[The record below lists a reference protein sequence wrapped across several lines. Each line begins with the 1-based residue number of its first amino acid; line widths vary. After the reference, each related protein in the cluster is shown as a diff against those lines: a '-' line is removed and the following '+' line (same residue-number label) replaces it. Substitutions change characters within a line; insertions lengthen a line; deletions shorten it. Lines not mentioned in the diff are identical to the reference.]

1 MSLIY
6 STFVSVET
14 SIDFEIMRRQIQIT
28 QELYEA
34 LSKLKKGQ
42 SFDAYLKGVVQI
54 LERDGT
60 SVKDYEDPIERLV
73 KAQAN
78 RVIEVVRGIEKK
90 QEKHLVSILDRLRSE
105 PKKEVVE
112 APAVSAILT
121 DEDRENIE
129 ALIKQNEEQGAEIH
143 HLKSENGRLTTQ
155 LELEARKPKA
165 GAVRLDE
172 EGMNELLEQIF
183 KLEGAMVLDHI
194 SKNTFTINKGD
205 FKVMVD
211 TLKKTIRDYGSNSSQ
226 APIQ

>member
-1 MSLIY
+1 MRKTLKLSEDTY
-6 STFVSVET
+6 SS
-14 SIDFEIMRRQIQIT
+14 
-28 QELYEA
+28 
-34 LSKLKKGQ
+34 LSKLKKGL
-42 SFDAYLKGVVQI
+42 SFDDYLRGVVQI

-90 QEKHLVSILDRLRSE
+90 QEKHLVSILDRLTSE

-112 APAVSAILT
+112 APAISAILT

-129 ALIKQNEEQGAEIH
+129 ALIKQNEEQGAEIRR
-143 HLKSENGRLTTQ
+143 LKSENGRLTTQ
-155 LELEARKPKA
+155 LELETRKPKA
-165 GAVRLDE
+165 GAARLDE

-205 FKVMVD
+205 WKVMVD

>member
-1 MSLIY
+1 MRKTLKLSEDTY
-6 STFVSVET
+6 SS
-14 SIDFEIMRRQIQIT
+14 
-28 QELYEA
+28 
-34 LSKLKKGQ
+34 LSKLKKGL
-42 SFDAYLKGVVQI
+42 SFDDYLRGVVQI

-90 QEKHLVSILDRLRSE
+90 QEKHLVSILDRLTSE

-112 APAVSAILT
+112 APAISAILT

-129 ALIKQNEEQGAEIH
+129 ALIKHNEEQGAEIRR
-143 HLKSENGRLTTQ
+143 LKSENGRLTTQ
-155 LELEARKPKA
+155 LELETRKPKA
-165 GAVRLDE
+165 GAARLDE

-205 FKVMVD
+205 WKVMVD

>member
-1 MSLIY
+1 MRKTLKLSEDTY
-6 STFVSVET
+6 SS
-14 SIDFEIMRRQIQIT
+14 
-28 QELYEA
+28 
-34 LSKLKKGQ
+34 LSKLKKGL
-42 SFDAYLKGVVQI
+42 SFDDYLKGVVQI

-90 QEKHLVSILDRLRSE
+90 QEKHLISILNRLASE

-112 APAVSAILT
+112 ATAVSAILT
-121 DEDRENIE
+121 DEDRANIE
-129 ALIKQNEEQGAEIH
+129 ALIKKNEEQEAEIRR
-143 HLKSENGRLTTQ
+143 LKSENGRLTTQ

-172 EGMNELLEQIF
+172 EAEKELLEQLF
-183 KLEGAMVLDHI
+183 KLENSMVIDHL
-194 SKNTFTINKGD
+194 SQKTFTINKGD
-205 FKVMVD
+205 FRTMME
-211 TLKKTIRDYGSNSSQ
+211 TLRKTIRDYGSNSSQ

>member
-1 MSLIY
+1 MRKTLKLSEDTY
-6 STFVSVET
+6 SS
-14 SIDFEIMRRQIQIT
+14 
-28 QELYEA
+28 
-34 LSKLKKGQ
+34 LSKLKKGL
-42 SFDAYLKGVVQI
+42 SFDDYLRGVVQI

-90 QEKHLVSILDRLRSE
+90 QEKHLVSILDRLTSE

-112 APAVSAILT
+112 APAMSAILT

-129 ALIKQNEEQGAEIH
+129 ALIKQNEEQATEIRR
-143 HLKSENGRLTTQ
+143 LKSENGRLTTQ
-155 LELEARKPKA
+155 LELETRKPKA

-205 FKVMVD
+205 WKVMVD

>member
-1 MSLIY
+1 
-6 STFVSVET
+6 
-14 SIDFEIMRRQIQIT
+14 MRRQIQIT
-28 QELYEA
+28 QELYED

-90 QEKHLVSILDRLRSE
+90 QEKHLVSILDRLTSE

-143 HLKSENGRLTTQ
+143 RLKSENGRLTTQ

-165 GAVRLDE
+165 GTVRLDE

>member
-1 MSLIY
+1 MRKTLKLSEDTY
-6 STFVSVET
+6 SS
-14 SIDFEIMRRQIQIT
+14 
-28 QELYEA
+28 
-34 LSKLKKGQ
+34 LSKLKKGL
-42 SFDAYLKGVVQI
+42 SFDDYLKGVVQI

-90 QEKHLVSILDRLRSE
+90 QEKHLISILDRLASE

-121 DEDRENIE
+121 DEDRANIE
-129 ALIKQNEEQGAEIH
+129 ALIKKNEEQEAEIH
-143 HLKSENGRLTTQ
+143 RLKSENGRLTTQ

-172 EGMNELLEQIF
+172 EAEKELLEQLF
-183 KLEGAMVLDHI
+183 KLENSMVVDHI
-194 SKNTFTINKGD
+194 YQKIFTINKGD
-205 FKVMVD
+205 FRTMIE
-211 TLKKTIRDYGSNSSQ
+211 TLRKTIRDYGSNSSQ

>member
-1 MSLIY
+1 MRKTLKLSEDTY
-6 STFVSVET
+6 SS
-14 SIDFEIMRRQIQIT
+14 
-28 QELYEA
+28 
-34 LSKLKKGQ
+34 LSKLKKGL
-42 SFDAYLKGVVQI
+42 SFDDYLRGVVQI

-90 QEKHLVSILDRLRSE
+90 QEKHLISILDRLASE

-121 DEDRENIE
+121 DEDRANIE
-129 ALIKQNEEQGAEIH
+129 ALIKRNEEQEAEIH

-172 EGMNELLEQIF
+172 EAEKELLEQLF
-183 KLEGAMVLDHI
+183 KLENSMVLDHI
-194 SKNTFTINKGD
+194 YQKTFMINKGD
-205 FKVMVD
+205 FKVMID
-211 TLKKTIRDYGSNSSQ
+211 TLRKTIRDYGSNSSQ
-226 APIQ
+226 ASIQ

>member
-1 MSLIY
+1 MRKTLKLSEDTY
-6 STFVSVET
+6 SS
-14 SIDFEIMRRQIQIT
+14 
-28 QELYEA
+28 
-34 LSKLKKGQ
+34 LSKLKKGL
-42 SFDAYLKGVVQI
+42 SFDDYLKGVVQI

-90 QEKHLVSILDRLRSE
+90 QEKHLISILDRLASE
-105 PKKEVVE
+105 PKKEGVE

-121 DEDRENIE
+121 DEDRANIE
-129 ALIKQNEEQGAEIH
+129 ALIKRNEEQEAEIRR
-143 HLKSENGRLTTQ
+143 LKSENGRLTTQ

-172 EGMNELLEQIF
+172 EAEKELLEQLF
-183 KLEGAMVLDHI
+183 KLENSMVIDHI
-194 SKNTFTINKGD
+194 SQKIFTINKGD
-205 FKVMVD
+205 FRTMIE
-211 TLKKTIRDYGSNSSQ
+211 TLRKTIRDYGSNSSQ

>member
-1 MSLIY
+1 
-6 STFVSVET
+6 
-14 SIDFEIMRRQIQIT
+14 MRKT
-28 QELYEA
+28 LKLSEDTYLS
-34 LSKLKKGQ
+34 LSKLKKGL
-42 SFDAYLKGVVQI
+42 SFDDYLKGVVQI

-90 QEKHLVSILDRLRSE
+90 QEKHLVSILDRLASE

-129 ALIKQNEEQGAEIH
+129 ALIKQNEEQGEEIQR
-143 HLKSENGRLTTQ
+143 LKSENGRLTTQ

-172 EGMNELLEQIF
+172 EAEKELLEQIF

>member
-1 MSLIY
+1 MRKTLKLSEDTY
-6 STFVSVET
+6 SS
-14 SIDFEIMRRQIQIT
+14 
-28 QELYEA
+28 
-34 LSKLKKGQ
+34 LSKLKKGL
-42 SFDAYLKGVVQI
+42 SFDDYLRGVVQI

-90 QEKHLVSILDRLRSE
+90 QEKHLVSILDRLTSE

-112 APAVSAILT
+112 APAISAILT

-129 ALIKQNEEQGAEIH
+129 ALIKQNEEQGAEIRR
-143 HLKSENGRLTTQ
+143 LKSENGRLTTQ
-155 LELEARKPKA
+155 MELETRKPKA

-205 FKVMVD
+205 WKVMVD

>member
-1 MSLIY
+1 MRKTLK
-6 STFVSVET
+6 VSEDT
-14 SIDFEIMRRQIQIT
+14 YLS
-28 QELYEA
+28 
-34 LSKLKKGQ
+34 LSKLKKGL
-42 SFDAYLKGVVQI
+42 SFDDYLNGVVQI

-90 QEKHLVSILDRLRSE
+90 QEKHLVSILDRLTSE

-112 APAVSAILT
+112 APAVAAILT
-121 DEDRENIE
+121 DEDRTNIE
-129 ALIKQNEEQGAEIH
+129 ALIKQNEEQGAEIQ

-165 GAVRLDE
+165 GSVRLDE

-183 KLEGAMVLDHI
+183 KLEGTMVLDHI

-205 FKVMVD
+205 FKVIVD

>member
-1 MSLIY
+1 MRKTLKLSEDTY
-6 STFVSVET
+6 SS
-14 SIDFEIMRRQIQIT
+14 
-28 QELYEA
+28 
-34 LSKLKKGQ
+34 LSKLKKGL
-42 SFDAYLKGVVQI
+42 SFDDYLKGVVQI

-90 QEKHLVSILDRLRSE
+90 QEKHLISILDRLASE

-112 APAVSAILT
+112 ATAVSAILT
-121 DEDRENIE
+121 DEDRANIE
-129 ALIKQNEEQGAEIH
+129 ALIKKNEEQEAEIRR
-143 HLKSENGRLTTQ
+143 LKSENGRLTTQ

-172 EGMNELLEQIF
+172 EAEKELLEQLF
-183 KLEGAMVLDHI
+183 KLENSMVIDHL
-194 SKNTFTINKGD
+194 SQKTFTINKGD
-205 FKVMVD
+205 FRTMME
-211 TLKKTIRDYGSNSSQ
+211 TLRKTIRDYGGNSSQ

>member
-1 MSLIY
+1 MRKTLKLSEDTY
-6 STFVSVET
+6 SS
-14 SIDFEIMRRQIQIT
+14 
-28 QELYEA
+28 
-34 LSKLKKGQ
+34 LSKLKKGL
-42 SFDAYLKGVVQI
+42 SFDDYLRGVVQI

-90 QEKHLVSILDRLRSE
+90 QEKHLVSILDRLTSE

-112 APAVSAILT
+112 APAISAILT

-129 ALIKQNEEQGAEIH
+129 ALIKQNEERGAEIRR
-143 HLKSENGRLTTQ
+143 LKSENGRLTTQ
-155 LELEARKPKA
+155 LELETRKPKA

-205 FKVMVD
+205 WKVMVD

>member
-1 MSLIY
+1 
-6 STFVSVET
+6 
-14 SIDFEIMRRQIQIT
+14 MRRQIQIT
-28 QELYEA
+28 QELYED

-60 SVKDYEDPIERLV
+60 SVKDYEDPIEKLV

-90 QEKHLVSILDRLRSE
+90 QEKHLVSILDRLTSE

-129 ALIKQNEEQGAEIH
+129 ALIKQNEEQGAENQR
-143 HLKSENGRLTTQ
+143 LKSENGRLATQ

-172 EGMNELLEQIF
+172 EAEKELLEQLF
-183 KLEGAMVLDHI
+183 KLETSMVLDHI
-194 SKNTFTINKGD
+194 SKKTFMINKGD
-205 FKVMVD
+205 FKVMID
-211 TLKKTIRDYGSNSSQ
+211 TLRKTICDYGSNSSQ

>member
-1 MSLIY
+1 
-6 STFVSVET
+6 
-14 SIDFEIMRRQIQIT
+14 MRRQIQIT
-28 QELYEA
+28 QELYED

-90 QEKHLVSILDRLRSE
+90 QEKHLVSILDRLTSE

-112 APAVSAILT
+112 APAISAILT

-129 ALIKQNEEQGAEIH
+129 ALIKQNEEQGAEIRR
-143 HLKSENGRLTTQ
+143 LKSENGRLTTQ
-155 LELEARKPKA
+155 LELDTRKPKA

-205 FKVMVD
+205 WKVMVD

>member
-1 MSLIY
+1 
-6 STFVSVET
+6 
-14 SIDFEIMRRQIQIT
+14 MRRQIQIT
-28 QELYEA
+28 QELYED

-90 QEKHLVSILDRLRSE
+90 QEKHLVSILDRLTSE

-129 ALIKQNEEQGAEIH
+129 ALIKQNEEQGAEIQR
-143 HLKSENGRLTTQ
+143 LKSENGRLTTQ

-194 SKNTFTINKGD
+194 YKNTFTINRGD

-226 APIQ
+226 APIE

>member
-1 MSLIY
+1 MRKTLKLSEDTY
-6 STFVSVET
+6 SS
-14 SIDFEIMRRQIQIT
+14 
-28 QELYEA
+28 
-34 LSKLKKGQ
+34 LSKLKKGL
-42 SFDAYLKGVVQI
+42 SFDDYLRGVVQI

-90 QEKHLVSILDRLRSE
+90 QEKHLVSILDRLTSE

-121 DEDRENIE
+121 DEDRANIE
-129 ALIKQNEEQGAEIH
+129 ALIKKNEEQEAEIRR
-143 HLKSENGRLTTQ
+143 LKSENGRLTTQ
-155 LELEARKPKA
+155 LELETRKPKA

-205 FKVMVD
+205 WKVMVD

>member
-1 MSLIY
+1 MRKTLKLSEDTY
-6 STFVSVET
+6 SS
-14 SIDFEIMRRQIQIT
+14 
-28 QELYEA
+28 
-34 LSKLKKGQ
+34 LSKLKKGL
-42 SFDAYLKGVVQI
+42 SFDDYLRGVVQI

-90 QEKHLVSILDRLRSE
+90 QEKHLVSILDRLTSE

-112 APAVSAILT
+112 APAISAILT

-129 ALIKQNEEQGAEIH
+129 ALIKQNEEQATEIRR
-143 HLKSENGRLTTQ
+143 LKSENGRLTTQ
-155 LELEARKPKA
+155 LELETRKPKA

-205 FKVMVD
+205 WKVMVD

>member
-1 MSLIY
+1 MRKTLKLSEDTY
-6 STFVSVET
+6 SS
-14 SIDFEIMRRQIQIT
+14 
-28 QELYEA
+28 
-34 LSKLKKGQ
+34 LSKLKKGL
-42 SFDAYLKGVVQI
+42 SFDDYLKGVVQI

-143 HLKSENGRLTTQ
+143 RLKSENGRLTTQ

>member
-1 MSLIY
+1 
-6 STFVSVET
+6 
-14 SIDFEIMRRQIQIT
+14 MRRQIQIT
-28 QELYEA
+28 QELYED

-60 SVKDYEDPIERLV
+60 SVKDYEDPIEKLV

-90 QEKHLVSILDRLRSE
+90 QEKHLVSILDRLTSE

-112 APAVSAILT
+112 APAISAILT

-129 ALIKQNEEQGAEIH
+129 ALIKQNEEQGAEIRR
-143 HLKSENGRLTTQ
+143 LKSENGRLTTQ
-155 LELEARKPKA
+155 LELETRKPKA

-205 FKVMVD
+205 WKVMVD

>member
-1 MSLIY
+1 
-6 STFVSVET
+6 
-14 SIDFEIMRRQIQIT
+14 MRRQIQIT

-60 SVKDYEDPIERLV
+60 SVKDYEDPIEKLV

-90 QEKHLVSILDRLRSE
+90 QEKHLVSILDRLTSE

-129 ALIKQNEEQGAEIH
+129 ALIKQNEEQGAEIKR
-143 HLKSENGRLTTQ
+143 LKSENGRLTTQ

-172 EGMNELLEQIF
+172 EAEKELLEQLF
-183 KLEGAMVLDHI
+183 KLETSMVLDHI
-194 SKNTFTINKGD
+194 SKKTFMINKGD
-205 FKVMVD
+205 FKVMID
-211 TLKKTIRDYGSNSSQ
+211 TLRKTICDYGSNSSQ

>member
-1 MSLIY
+1 
-6 STFVSVET
+6 
-14 SIDFEIMRRQIQIT
+14 MRRQLQIT

-90 QEKHLVSILDRLRSE
+90 QEKHLISILDRLASE

-121 DEDRENIE
+121 DEDRANIE
-129 ALIKQNEEQGAEIH
+129 ALIKRNEEQEAEIH
-143 HLKSENGRLTTQ
+143 RLKSENGRLTTQ

-194 SKNTFTINKGD
+194 SKNTFTINRGD

-226 APIQ
+226 APIE

>member
-1 MSLIY
+1 MRKTLKLSEDTY
-6 STFVSVET
+6 SS
-14 SIDFEIMRRQIQIT
+14 
-28 QELYEA
+28 
-34 LSKLKKGQ
+34 LSKLKKGL
-42 SFDAYLKGVVQI
+42 SFDDYLKGVVQI

-90 QEKHLVSILDRLRSE
+90 QEKHLVSILDRLTSE

-143 HLKSENGRLTTQ
+143 RLKSENGRLATQ
-155 LELEARKPKA
+155 LELEARKPKT

>member
-1 MSLIY
+1 MRKTLKLSEDTY
-6 STFVSVET
+6 SS
-14 SIDFEIMRRQIQIT
+14 
-28 QELYEA
+28 
-34 LSKLKKGQ
+34 LSKLKKGL
-42 SFDAYLKGVVQI
+42 SFDDYLKGVVQI

-90 QEKHLVSILDRLRSE
+90 QEKHLISILDRLASE

-121 DEDRENIE
+121 DEDRANIE
-129 ALIKQNEEQGAEIH
+129 ALIKKNEEQEAEIH
-143 HLKSENGRLTTQ
+143 RLKSENGRLTTQ

-172 EGMNELLEQIF
+172 EAEKELLEQLF
-183 KLEGAMVLDHI
+183 KLENSMVIDHI
-194 SKNTFTINKGD
+194 YQKIFTINKGD
-205 FKVMVD
+205 FRTMIE
-211 TLKKTIRDYGSNSSQ
+211 TLRKTIRDYGSNSSQ

>member
-1 MSLIY
+1 MRKTLKLSEDTY
-6 STFVSVET
+6 SS
-14 SIDFEIMRRQIQIT
+14 
-28 QELYEA
+28 
-34 LSKLKKGQ
+34 LSKLKKGL
-42 SFDAYLKGVVQI
+42 SFDDYLKGVVQI

-90 QEKHLVSILDRLRSE
+90 QEKHLISILDRLASE

-112 APAVSAILT
+112 ATAVSAILT
-121 DEDRENIE
+121 DEDRANIE
-129 ALIKQNEEQGAEIH
+129 ALIKKNEEQEAEIRR
-143 HLKSENGRLTTQ
+143 LKSENGRLTTQ

-172 EGMNELLEQIF
+172 EAEKELLEQLF
-183 KLEGAMVLDHI
+183 KLENSMVIDHL
-194 SKNTFTINKGD
+194 SKKTFTINKGD
-205 FKVMVD
+205 FRTMME
-211 TLKKTIRDYGSNSSQ
+211 TLRKTIRDYGSNSSQ

>member
-1 MSLIY
+1 
-6 STFVSVET
+6 
-14 SIDFEIMRRQIQIT
+14 MRRQIQIT
-28 QELYEA
+28 QELYED

-90 QEKHLVSILDRLRSE
+90 QEKHLVSILDRLTSE

-143 HLKSENGRLTTQ
+143 RLKSENGRLTTQ

>member
-1 MSLIY
+1 MRKTLKLSEDTY
-6 STFVSVET
+6 SS
-14 SIDFEIMRRQIQIT
+14 
-28 QELYEA
+28 
-34 LSKLKKGQ
+34 LSKLKKGL
-42 SFDAYLKGVVQI
+42 SFDDYLKGVVQI

-90 QEKHLVSILDRLRSE
+90 QEKHLISILDRLASE

-121 DEDRENIE
+121 DEDRANIE
-129 ALIKQNEEQGAEIH
+129 ALIKKNEEQEAEIH
-143 HLKSENGRLTTQ
+143 RLKSENGRLTTQ

-172 EGMNELLEQIF
+172 EAEKELLEQLF
-183 KLEGAMVLDHI
+183 KLENSMVVDHI
-194 SKNTFTINKGD
+194 SQKIFTINKGD
-205 FKVMVD
+205 FRTMIE
-211 TLKKTIRDYGSNSSQ
+211 TLRKTIRDYGSNSSQ

>member
-112 APAVSAILT
+112 APAMSAILT

-143 HLKSENGRLTTQ
+143 RLKSENGRLTTQ

>member
-1 MSLIY
+1 MRKTLKLSEDTY
-6 STFVSVET
+6 SS
-14 SIDFEIMRRQIQIT
+14 
-28 QELYEA
+28 
-34 LSKLKKGQ
+34 LSKLKKGL
-42 SFDAYLKGVVQI
+42 SFDDYLRGVVQI

-60 SVKDYEDPIERLV
+60 SVKDYEDHIERLV

-90 QEKHLVSILDRLRSE
+90 QEKHLVSILDRLTSE

-112 APAVSAILT
+112 APAISAILT

-129 ALIKQNEEQGAEIH
+129 ALIKQNEEQGAEIRR
-143 HLKSENGRLTTQ
+143 LKSENGRLTTQ
-155 LELEARKPKA
+155 LELETRKPKA

-205 FKVMVD
+205 CKVMVD
-211 TLKKTIRDYGSNSSQ
+211 TLKKTIRDYGSDSSQ

>member
-1 MSLIY
+1 MRKTLKLSEDTY
-6 STFVSVET
+6 SS
-14 SIDFEIMRRQIQIT
+14 
-28 QELYEA
+28 
-34 LSKLKKGQ
+34 LSKLKKGL
-42 SFDAYLKGVVQI
+42 SFDDYLRGVVQI

-90 QEKHLVSILDRLRSE
+90 QEKHLVSILDRLTSE

-112 APAVSAILT
+112 APAISAILT

-129 ALIKQNEEQGAEIH
+129 ALIKQNEEQGGEIRR
-143 HLKSENGRLTTQ
+143 LKSENGRLTTQ
-155 LELEARKPKA
+155 LELETRKPKA

-205 FKVMVD
+205 WKVMVD

>member
-1 MSLIY
+1 
-6 STFVSVET
+6 
-14 SIDFEIMRRQIQIT
+14 MRRQIQIT
-28 QELYEA
+28 QELYED

-90 QEKHLVSILDRLRSE
+90 QEKHLVSILDRLTSE

-143 HLKSENGRLTTQ
+143 RLKSENGRLTTQ
-155 LELEARKPKA
+155 LELESRKPKA

>member
-1 MSLIY
+1 MRKTLKLSEDTY
-6 STFVSVET
+6 SS
-14 SIDFEIMRRQIQIT
+14 
-28 QELYEA
+28 
-34 LSKLKKGQ
+34 LSKLKKGL
-42 SFDAYLKGVVQI
+42 SFDDYLKGVVQI

-90 QEKHLVSILDRLRSE
+90 QEKHLISILDRLASE

-121 DEDRENIE
+121 DEDRANIE
-129 ALIKQNEEQGAEIH
+129 ALIKKNEEQEAEIH
-143 HLKSENGRLTTQ
+143 RLKSENGRLTIQ

-172 EGMNELLEQIF
+172 EAEKELLEQLF
-183 KLEGAMVLDHI
+183 KLENSMVVDHI
-194 SKNTFTINKGD
+194 SQKIFTINKGD
-205 FKVMVD
+205 FRTMIE
-211 TLKKTIRDYGSNSSQ
+211 TLRKTIRDYGSNSSQ

>member
-1 MSLIY
+1 MRKTLKLSEDTY
-6 STFVSVET
+6 SS
-14 SIDFEIMRRQIQIT
+14 
-28 QELYEA
+28 
-34 LSKLKKGQ
+34 LSKLKKGL
-42 SFDAYLKGVVQI
+42 SFDDYLRGVVQI

-90 QEKHLVSILDRLRSE
+90 QEKHLISILDRLASE

-121 DEDRENIE
+121 DEDRANIE
-129 ALIKQNEEQGAEIH
+129 ALIKRNEEQEAEIH

-172 EGMNELLEQIF
+172 EAEKELLEQLF
-183 KLEGAMVLDHI
+183 KLENSMVLDHI
-194 SKNTFTINKGD
+194 FQKTFMINKGD
-205 FKVMVD
+205 FKVMID
-211 TLKKTIRDYGSNSSQ
+211 TLRKTIRDYGSNSSQ
-226 APIQ
+226 ASIQ

>member
-1 MSLIY
+1 MRKTLKLSEDTY
-6 STFVSVET
+6 SS
-14 SIDFEIMRRQIQIT
+14 
-28 QELYEA
+28 
-34 LSKLKKGQ
+34 LSKLKKGL
-42 SFDAYLKGVVQI
+42 SFDDYLRGVVQI

-90 QEKHLVSILDRLRSE
+90 QEKHLVSILDRLTSE

-112 APAVSAILT
+112 APAISAILT

-129 ALIKQNEEQGAEIH
+129 ALIKQNEEQGAEIRR
-143 HLKSENGRLTTQ
+143 LKSENGRLTTQ
-155 LELEARKPKA
+155 LELETRKPKA

-205 FKVMVD
+205 WKVMVD

>member
-1 MSLIY
+1 MRKTLKLSEDTY
-6 STFVSVET
+6 SS
-14 SIDFEIMRRQIQIT
+14 
-28 QELYEA
+28 
-34 LSKLKKGQ
+34 LSKLKKGL
-42 SFDAYLKGVVQI
+42 SFDDYLKGVVQI

-90 QEKHLVSILDRLRSE
+90 QEKHFISILDRLASE

-129 ALIKQNEEQGAEIH
+129 ALIKQNEEQGAEIQR
-143 HLKSENGRLTTQ
+143 LKSENGRLTTQ

-194 SKNTFTINKGD
+194 YKNTFTINRGD

-226 APIQ
+226 APIE

>member
-1 MSLIY
+1 
-6 STFVSVET
+6 
-14 SIDFEIMRRQIQIT
+14 MRRQIQIT
-28 QELYEA
+28 QELYED

-60 SVKDYEDPIERLV
+60 SVKDYEDPIEKLV

-90 QEKHLVSILDRLRSE
+90 QEKHLVSILDRLTSE

-112 APAVSAILT
+112 APAISAILT

-129 ALIKQNEEQGAEIH
+129 ALIKQNEEQGADIRR
-143 HLKSENGRLTTQ
+143 LKSENGRLTTQ
-155 LELEARKPKA
+155 LELETRKPKA

-205 FKVMVD
+205 WKVMVD